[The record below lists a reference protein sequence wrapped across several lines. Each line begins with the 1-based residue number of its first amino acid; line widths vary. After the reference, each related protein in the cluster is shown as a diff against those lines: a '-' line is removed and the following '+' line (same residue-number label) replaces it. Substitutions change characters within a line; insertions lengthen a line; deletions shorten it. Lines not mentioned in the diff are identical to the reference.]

1 MSIQSKL
8 ASGFALVIIFL
19 LIQGG
24 ITIFYASN
32 SNKLV
37 NQAIHSSFQQ
47 SQFVSQLSIDG
58 QKLRRYEKEYFIYVN
73 TERKREKYFKEWSEA
88 KNSIHS
94 RLTAA
99 INDKTGTWSLY
110 DRNEMEVWKQ
120 SLLAYSDGFN
130 AVNKMVL
137 AGGLRDPILANAAI
151 RDAKNEFRTYLGGTD
166 KMGKEKLAE
175 AKNYAS
181 QIDADYSMLY
191 MIISATSAA
200 GIVLLITLL
209 QLIPRS
215 IAKPVKELT
224 EAATLMSKGNLNQQ
238 INPSKIKEFKTL
250 SETLERMRMSQKAL
264 IDRML
269 NRAA

>member
-1 MSIQSKL
+1 MSIHSKL
-8 ASGFALVIIFL
+8 ASGFALIIIFL

-24 ITIFYASN
+24 ITFFYASK
-32 SNKLV
+32 SNQLV
-37 NQAIHSSFQQ
+37 NQAIDSSFQQ

-73 TERKREKYFKEWSEA
+73 TERKREKYFDEWSAA
-88 KNSIHS
+88 KDSLYN
-94 RLTAA
+94 RLTAV
-99 INDKTGTWSLY
+99 INDNSGSWSLY
-110 DRNEMEVWKQ
+110 DRNEMEVWKK
-120 SLLAYSDGFN
+120 SLIAYSDGFN
-130 AVNKMVL
+130 AVNRKVKS
-137 AGGLRDPILANAAI
+137 GGLRDPISANAAI

-175 AKNYAS
+175 AKNFAKE
-181 QIDADYSMLY
+181 IDGDFNMLY

-200 GIVLLITLL
+200 GIVLLISLL

-224 EAATLMSKGNLNQQ
+224 EAATLMSKGDLNQQ
-238 INPSKIKEFKTL
+238 INPSTIKEFKTL

-269 NRAA
+269 NKA